1 MSRFGELW
9 MRDAMRAMRLITETG
24 YVLGAE
30 LRACGIDMSFTP
42 VLDLDYGKSMVI
54 GNRALHRDARVVA
67 MLARGLIQGL
77 GAAGMA
83 AGGKHFPGPGS
94 VAAHCPPVIPDPPR
108 ECA

>member
-42 VLDLDYGKSMVI
+42 VLDLDYGQSMVI
-54 GNRALHRDARVVA
+54 CNRALHRDARVVT

-77 GAAGMA
+77 GAAGVP
-83 AGGKHFPGPGS
+83 AGGKHFPGHGHVEAYSHHEIP
-94 VAAHCPPVIPDPPR
+94 VAPT
-108 ECA
+108 E